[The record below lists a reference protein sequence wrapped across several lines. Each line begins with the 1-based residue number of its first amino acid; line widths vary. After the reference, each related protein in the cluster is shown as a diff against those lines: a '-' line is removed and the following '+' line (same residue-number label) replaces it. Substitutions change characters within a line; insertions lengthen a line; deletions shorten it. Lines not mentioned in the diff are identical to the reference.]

1 MDALRLE
8 PWSTMTTPN
17 FSPTPP
23 AASSAS
29 VRASGLPR
37 PHARLD
43 RPRDAMLS
51 RLTEREGAHPGE
63 KTDEARMTIWWVG
76 TPVPEEHFSL
86 VRDSHRP
93 NIGPRGKLSEL

>member
-23 AASSAS
+23 AVSSAS

-76 TPVPEEHFSL
+76 TPVPE
-86 VRDSHRP
+86 
-93 NIGPRGKLSEL
+93 